1 MYLVTEL
8 MRGGELLDRILRQR
22 YFSEREAS
30 AVLCTIT
37 KTMDYLHSQG
47 VRRPRGGPRE
57 AREAGSPRPPAPPGR
72 RLSTWEPGVPA
83 FLPNPS
89 RSSWAC
95 VISDTHSLH
104 PGARS
109 GDLNS
114 LGPIIVKTY
123 FGLDG
128 GVLVTV
134 PSPLP
139 RRPVMK

>member
-57 AREAGSPRPPAPPGR
+57 AREAGSPRPRAQHLGTR
-72 RLSTWEPGVPA
+72 RPR
-83 FLPNPS
+83 LP
-89 RSSWAC
+89 
-95 VISDTHSLH
+95 
-104 PGARS
+104 
-109 GDLNS
+109 
-114 LGPIIVKTY
+114 
-123 FGLDG
+123 
-128 GVLVTV
+128 
-134 PSPLP
+134 PLP
-139 RRPVMK
+139 QPFLIGPA

>member
-1 MYLVTEL
+1 MYLVMEL

-30 AVLCTIT
+30 AVLCTIA

-47 VRRPRGGPRE
+47 VRRPRG
-57 AREAGSPRPPAPPGR
+57 ARA
-72 RLSTWEPGVPA
+72 LSACEPGGPA
-83 FLPNPS
+83 SLPTPS

-95 VISDTHSLH
+95 VTADARSLR

-114 LGPIIVKTY
+114 LGPVTARKY

-134 PSPLP
+134 PPPLP
-139 RRPVMK
+139 GRLVMKRP